1 MDHPARPA
9 EKPRMRVELRTPK
22 GTVHRAEESLSTTL
36 TDLLTRADSTR
47 DKHDLMRAA
56 EGLAD
61 LGSRVV
67 LKLAHAFVRSFR
79 KG

>member
-1 MDHPARPA
+1 MDQPPTPA
-9 EKPRMRVELRTPK
+9 EKPRMRVELRTPR

-36 TDLLTRADSTR
+36 TDLLNRADSTQ
-47 DKHDLMRAA
+47 DKHDLLKAM

-67 LKLAHAFVRSFR
+67 LKLANAFVRSFR